1 MIWKAVI
8 LWDLFYGANFEQI
21 LEIWFVWAIKVIWGK
36 LPIQAIYDILKKKYY
51 FECGFRAFLK

>member
-21 LEIWFVWAIKVIWGK
+21 LSIWFVWAIKVIWGK
-36 LPIQAIYDILKKKYY
+36 LPIQAIYDILEK
-51 FECGFRAFLK
+51 FVILNADLELS